1 MIGRLFS
8 FLNGSMVTKWAY
20 RPVFSSVLFFLASV
34 STAARATSDPSIE
47 DRFQDLFVTA
57 GYCTA
62 FGAAL
67 GTAMLAWTAEPAENL
82 RYVAVGA
89 SMGFI
94 GGSVLGTYVV
104 FSPLVVD
111 SRSGAGQRPDLL
123 AAHKNRGFSLQPIWD
138 EGKHSVTGL
147 AGSVTFATF

>member
-1 MIGRLFS
+1 MIGRLLAS
-8 FLNGSMVTKWAY
+8 LNGSLLSKWAY
-20 RPVFSSVLFFLASV
+20 GLVITSVLFFSTHV
-34 STAARATSDPSIE
+34 STAARATSDPAIE
-47 DRFQDLFVTA
+47 ERFQDLFVTA

-111 SRSGAGQRPDLL
+111 SSSGSSRPPDLL
-123 AAHKNRGFSLQPIWD
+123 ASRQTRGFSLQPIWD
-138 EGKHSVTGL
+138 EGKHALTGL
-147 AGSVTFATF
+147 AGSVTVATF